1 MQVIRIQA
9 GAETA
14 HLMVLDGD
22 KLRLEA
28 TAATECGDVALFPSS
43 DSDQELFSSAIVN
56 YVLHTADDLMVAEAD
71 VDPRFAHCNYIKR
84 RHPKS
89 VLCSALRH
97 QGKLLGVR
105 YPEHTKMAG
114 IFNEQKLEW
123 LRLLAT
129 EVGLSI
135 WSGRLSRYREYV
147 HKFAPTA
154 AFTEI
159 DSNPESPDLAAK
171 DCDVSILFADL
182 AGYTRMAELMEPR
195 QLNEVVNR
203 AFSSFLDEIYRYD
216 GTLLE
221 ISGDELFVL
230 FTDEDWSRHAWKASK
245 TALAI
250 ASAAIRINEAS
261 PDASMPLVMNM
272 GINSGMASVGLHSV
286 EASAGLAGATAQAA
300 QQ

>member
-1 MQVIRIQA
+1 
-9 GAETA
+9 
-14 HLMVLDGD
+14 
-22 KLRLEA
+22 
-28 TAATECGDVALFPSS
+28 
-43 DSDQELFSSAIVN
+43 
-56 YVLHTADDLMVAEAD
+56 
-71 VDPRFAHCNYIKR
+71 
-84 RHPKS
+84 
-89 VLCSALRH
+89 
-97 QGKLLGVR
+97 
-105 YPEHTKMAG
+105 MAG

-159 DSNPESPDLAAK
+159 NSNPESPDLAAK

-203 AFSSFLDEIYRYD
+203 AFSSFLDEIHRYD

-230 FTDEDWSRHAWKASK
+230 FTDEDWFRHAWKAAK

-286 EASAGLAGATAQAA
+286 EASAGSRWRYGASGPVVNIAARIRELARNGSILISADTAVRVSDDFLQDDMGEHSLKNVMNPVHIYRLLGERSG
-300 QQ
+300 

>member
-43 DSDQELFSSAIVN
+43 DSDQESFSSAIVN
-56 YVLHTADDLMVAEAD
+56 YVLHTTDDLMVAEAD

-97 QGKLLGVR
+97 QGKLLGVI
-105 YPEHTKMAG
+105 YLEHTKMAG

-135 WSGRLSRYREYV
+135 WSGRRAVIGNTSTNLR
-147 HKFAPTA
+147 
-154 AFTEI
+154 
-159 DSNPESPDLAAK
+159 
-171 DCDVSILFADL
+171 
-182 AGYTRMAELMEPR
+182 R
-195 QLNEVVNR
+195 QPPSQR
-203 AFSSFLDEIYRYD
+203 
-216 GTLLE
+216 
-221 ISGDELFVL
+221 
-230 FTDEDWSRHAWKASK
+230 
-245 TALAI
+245 
-250 ASAAIRINEAS
+250 
-261 PDASMPLVMNM
+261 
-272 GINSGMASVGLHSV
+272 
-286 EASAGLAGATAQAA
+286 
-300 QQ
+300 